1 MPESQPSESA
11 PSPPRDEKIVAEKPS
26 LSIRTRITT
35 GFLICFLMAL
45 GITLASLYFIFRLE
59 EKLHFLDV
67 ADNFTFEIQQARRF
81 EKNFFLYGTN
91 LAEAQS
97 HVQTALT
104 LLQTNTL
111 KLQGVVGKEPFQTM
125 VVHTET
131 YKSLLENIQM
141 LVETKSETI
150 APQRR
155 KLEADLRLHGA
166 EMISLAFTILQ
177 KERQSVEQMLG
188 WARRVPL
195 IFLGFLFVLMIY
207 LAHLLSRQILGP
219 LTQLLGYTHRI
230 AKGDFTPVIPTRPY
244 RDEFSDLTLA
254 MNRML
259 EELDRRHDVLIL
271 SHKLRAVGTLTA
283 GIAHELNNPIN
294 NITLTAHVLKEDY
307 NELSD
312 GERLEMIE
320 DLISQAD
327 RSQSIIR
334 NLLDFAREGESKIEP
349 LELGQLI
356 QETVRLAGNQ
366 IKLSGAHLDVSIL
379 PNLPRIH
386 GDHQQLSQ
394 VFLNILLNALDI
406 IPKGGRIQISVA
418 NEDPNFLA
426 AKITDN
432 GPGIPEHILPNIFDP
447 FFTTKTQGKGTGLG
461 LSVSQGIVARH
472 GGQIRVSSKTGV
484 GTTFTI
490 ILPVTTIPAPELSS
504 KLFEE
509 SNLPSLVRK

>member
-1 MPESQPSESA
+1 MPEPIPPENSQ
-11 PSPPRDEKIVAEKPS
+11 SPDSVEKKFTERPS
-26 LSIRTRITT
+26 LSIRTRITL

-45 GITLASLYFIFRLE
+45 GITLASLFFTVRLE
-59 EKLHFLDV
+59 EKLHFLEV

-97 HVQTALT
+97 HVQTALSF
-104 LLQTNTL
+104 LQSNAL
-111 KLQGVVGKEPFQTM
+111 KLQGVVGKEVFQTI
-125 VVHTET
+125 VAHTET
-131 YKSLLENIQM
+131 YKALLENVQM
-141 LVETKSETI
+141 LVETKSESI
-150 APQRR
+150 GPQRR

-166 EMISLAFTILQ
+166 EMISLAFTALQ

-188 WARRVPL
+188 LAGRVPL
-195 IFLGFLFVLMIY
+195 YFLGFLFVLMIY

-219 LTQLLGYTHRI
+219 LTQLLGYTRRI

-244 RDEFSDLTLA
+244 RDEFSDLNLA

-259 EELDRRHDVLIL
+259 EELARRHDILVL

-307 NELSD
+307 QELSD

-327 RSQSIIR
+327 RSQKIIR
-334 NLLDFAREGESKIEP
+334 NLLDFAREGDSKIEP
-349 LELGQLI
+349 LELGKLI

-366 IKLSGAHLDVSIL
+366 IKLSGAHLDVSVL

-386 GDHQQLSQ
+386 GDAQQLSQ

-418 NEDPNFLA
+418 HEDPNFLA

-447 FFTTKTQGKGTGLG
+447 FFTTKTKGKGTGLG

-472 GGQIRVSSKTGV
+472 GGQIRVSSKVGV

-490 ILPVTTIPAPELSS
+490 ILPITTIPALELSAI
-504 KLFEE
+504 KFEE
-509 SNLPSLVRK
+509 TAPLD